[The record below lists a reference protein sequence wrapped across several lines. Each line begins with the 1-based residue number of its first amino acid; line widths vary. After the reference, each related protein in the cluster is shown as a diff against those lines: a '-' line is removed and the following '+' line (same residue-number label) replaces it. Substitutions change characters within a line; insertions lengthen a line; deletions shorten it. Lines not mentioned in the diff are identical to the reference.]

1 MNSSPESNSCP
12 APSDRTTPDRQ
23 WEIYLVF
30 ARLSGPDLRVVSV
43 SQLAAEVQLRNDTVG
58 AVAGFLQAVGL
69 LRGSRGKYALTS
81 SGWAIAEMHRRD
93 ETQARLLLQA
103 QFLEHWPAARTLECL
118 RDAPVDQ
125 KTLGRRLHKD
135 LPGKSRRGLY
145 LIEWLVRALI
155 VQRDASMRI
164 APSAALIASAGARR
178 PEQAPTPEPQLIAE
192 PGTVMGMTRDELRSL
207 PPRQYIAVLDQLATL
222 VSLDP
227 A

>member
-1 MNSSPESNSCP
+1 MNPTPEPNNYP
-12 APSDRTTPDRQ
+12 TPSDRATPDRQ

-30 ARLSGPDLRVVSV
+30 AHLSGPDLRVVSV
-43 SQLAAEVQLRNDTVG
+43 SQLAAQVQLRKDTVG

-69 LRGSRGKYALTS
+69 LRGSRGNYALTK
-81 SGWAIAEMHRRD
+81 SGWAIAEMQKQD

-125 KTLGRRLHKD
+125 KTLGCRLHKD

-155 VQRDASMRI
+155 VQRDSAMRI
-164 APSAALIASAGARR
+164 SPSAALIASAGGRR
-178 PEQAPTPEPQLIAE
+178 PARAPEPE
-192 PGTVMGMTRDELRSL
+192 PGPAVEQGTVMGMTRQELRAL
-207 PPRQYIAVLDQLATL
+207 PHRQYIAFLDQLATL